1 MPDPLV
7 EWWQKENCCSS
18 YKKHVVHV
26 GCFVPDLVVDLEIDR
41 VKVGDRGTG
50 GLLEEPRGV
59 SVRKRGEEG
68 NGACLGESRASQAL
82 LVAEGWER
90 EGEGRAVGE
99 RSGRY
104 ICEGK
109 KGERAWATLRQS
121 QEQRKEDKFVV
132 FEGRNGKGV

>member
-82 LVAEGWER
+82 LVAEG
-90 EGEGRAVGE
+90 
-99 RSGRY
+99 
-104 ICEGK
+104 CEKRRRGQGSRRTIGK
-109 KGERAWATLRQS
+109 IHM
-121 QEQRKEDKFVV
+121 
-132 FEGRNGKGV
+132 